1 MSDLDFERKHAE
13 DLQRLRGLR
22 LLDDDFMNKV
32 FEDKAC
38 AEFLL
43 QIILQRTDLRVQ
55 RAHGQHGIK
64 NLQGRSVRLDILAVD
79 ETDRVYNIE
88 VQRSDK
94 GAGVKRARYNSSL
107 IDANVTEPG
116 DEYEKLNETYVIFIT
131 EHDVLGDGHPIYHI
145 DRTVRETGALFG
157 DESHILYVN
166 AQIKDDTA
174 LGQLM
179 HDFSCTSA
187 EEMHY
192 QILADRVRYFKE
204 DTEGVATMCKVME
217 DMRNEAAREA
227 DKARM
232 VKIAQRMLNSGKYTY
247 EEMRKKIRGRG
258 GMYAHLGTSDC
269 RVIEQMIRDGDRHA
283 DLIFQAQAYQI
294 AKAIGLLSIVLKGDC
309 DAIILTGGVAN
320 SKMLTDRVTDYV
332 KFIAPVCVMPGEN
345 EMEALALGGMRILQ
359 GEENARIY
367 HILNGVNGKEGQG

>member
-13 DLQRLRGLR
+13 DLQRLRGFR

-55 RAHGQHGIK
+55 RVHGQHDIK

-79 ETDRVYNIE
+79 EADRVYNIE

-131 EHDVLGDGHPIYHI
+131 EHDVPGDGHPIYHI

-157 DESHILYVN
+157 AKFGSLHPAPCRSVRLQSLHNSRFV
-166 AQIKDDTA
+166 K
-174 LGQLM
+174 L
-179 HDFSCTSA
+179 FSFVSCPLVPS
-187 EEMHY
+187 
-192 QILADRVRYFKE
+192 F
-204 DTEGVATMCKVME
+204 
-217 DMRNEAAREA
+217 
-227 DKARM
+227 
-232 VKIAQRMLNSGKYTY
+232 S
-247 EEMRKKIRGRG
+247 
-258 GMYAHLGTSDC
+258 
-269 RVIEQMIRDGDRHA
+269 
-283 DLIFQAQAYQI
+283 
-294 AKAIGLLSIVLKGDC
+294 
-309 DAIILTGGVAN
+309 
-320 SKMLTDRVTDYV
+320 
-332 KFIAPVCVMPGEN
+332 
-345 EMEALALGGMRILQ
+345 LQ
-359 GEENARIY
+359 K
-367 HILNGVNGKEGQG
+367 L

>member
-13 DLQRLRGLR
+13 DLQRLRGFR

-32 FEDKAC
+32 FEDKTC

-43 QIILQRTDLRVQ
+43 QIILQRTDLHVQ
-55 RAHGQHGIK
+55 RVHGQHDIK

-79 ETDRVYNIE
+79 EADRVYNIE

-131 EHDVLGDGHPIYHI
+131 EHDVLDGSCPIYHI

-204 DTEGVATMCKVME
+204 DTEGVATMCKAME

-227 DKARM
+227 ALKADKARM
-232 VKIAQRMLNSGKYTY
+232 IKWR
-247 EEMRKKIRGRG
+247 
-258 GMYAHLGTSDC
+258 
-269 RVIEQMIRDGDRHA
+269 
-283 DLIFQAQAYQI
+283 
-294 AKAIGLLSIVLKGDC
+294 
-309 DAIILTGGVAN
+309 
-320 SKMLTDRVTDYV
+320 
-332 KFIAPVCVMPGEN
+332 
-345 EMEALALGGMRILQ
+345 
-359 GEENARIY
+359 
-367 HILNGVNGKEGQG
+367 

>member
-1 MSDLDFERKHAE
+1 MSDLNFERKHAE
-13 DLQRLRGLR
+13 DLQRLRGFR

-43 QIILQRTDLRVQ
+43 QIILQRTDPRVQ
-55 RAHGQHGIK
+55 RVHGQ

-79 ETDRVYNIE
+79 EADRVYNIE

-131 EHDVLGDGHPIYHI
+131 EHDVLDGSHPIYHI

-204 DTEGVATMCKVME
+204 DTEGVATMCKAME

-232 VKIAQRMLNSGKYTY
+232 VRIARRMLNSGKYTY
-247 EEMRKKIRGRG
+247 EDI
-258 GMYAHLGTSDC
+258 
-269 RVIEQMIRDGDRHA
+269 A
-283 DLIFQAQAYQI
+283 DALEISVDEV
-294 AKAIGLLSIVLKGDC
+294 KT
-309 DAIILTGGVAN
+309 LTESRPA
-320 SKMLTDRVTDYV
+320 
-332 KFIAPVCVMPGEN
+332 
-345 EMEALALGGMRILQ
+345 
-359 GEENARIY
+359 
-367 HILNGVNGKEGQG
+367 

>member
-1 MSDLDFERKHAE
+1 MSSLDLERKHAE
-13 DLQRLRGLR
+13 DLQRLSALR

-43 QIILQRTDLRVQ
+43 QIILQRSDLKVAQVHVQ
-55 RAHGQHGIK
+55 HEVK
-64 NLQGRSVRLDILAVD
+64 NLQGRSARLDILAVD
-79 ETDRVYNIE
+79 EENRVYNIE
-88 VQRSDK
+88 IKRDDR
-94 GAGVKRARYNSSL
+94 GASVKRARYNSSL

-204 DTEGVATMCKVME
+204 DTEGVATMCKAME

-227 DKARM
+227 VKANA
-232 VKIAQRMLNSGKYTY
+232 ISGSFVFGF
-247 EEMRKKIRGRG
+247 RKTVLRRNRKLFG
-258 GMYAHLGTSDC
+258 A
-269 RVIEQMIRDGDRHA
+269 DG
-283 DLIFQAQAYQI
+283 
-294 AKAIGLLSIVLKGDC
+294 
-309 DAIILTGGVAN
+309 
-320 SKMLTDRVTDYV
+320 
-332 KFIAPVCVMPGEN
+332 
-345 EMEALALGGMRILQ
+345 
-359 GEENARIY
+359 
-367 HILNGVNGKEGQG
+367 

>member
-13 DLQRLRGLR
+13 DLQRLRGFR

-55 RAHGQHGIK
+55 RVHGQHDIK

-79 ETDRVYNIE
+79 EADRVYNIE

-131 EHDVLGDGHPIYHI
+131 EHDVLDGSHPIYHI
-145 DRTVRETGALFG
+145 DGTVRETGALFG

-204 DTEGVATMCKVME
+204 DTEGVATMCKAME
-217 DMRNEAAREA
+217 DMRNQAAREA
-227 DKARM
+227 AKLNSVETARM
-232 VKIAQRMLNSGKYTY
+232 LLTLGKLSY
-247 EEMRKKIRGRG
+247 EE
-258 GMYAHLGTSDC
+258 
-269 RVIEQMIRDGDRHA
+269 
-283 DLIFQAQAYQI
+283 I
-294 AKAIGLLSIVLKGDC
+294 AKSVRLLTVDE
-309 DAIILTGGVAN
+309 
-320 SKMLTDRVTDYV
+320 V
-332 KFIAPVCVMPGEN
+332 K
-345 EMEALALGGMRILQ
+345 ALD
-359 GEENARIY
+359 
-367 HILNGVNGKEGQG
+367 EGRSA

>member
-13 DLQRLRGLR
+13 DLQRLRGFR

-55 RAHGQHGIK
+55 RAHGQHDIK

-79 ETDRVYNIE
+79 EADRVYNIE

-116 DEYEKLNETYVIFIT
+116 DEYERLNETYVIFIT

-166 AQIKDDTA
+166 AQIK
-174 LGQLM
+174 
-179 HDFSCTSA
+179 
-187 EEMHY
+187 
-192 QILADRVRYFKE
+192 E
-204 DTEGVATMCKVME
+204 DTEGVATMCKAME

-247 EEMRKKIRGRG
+247 EDI
-258 GMYAHLGTSDC
+258 
-269 RVIEQMIRDGDRHA
+269 A
-283 DLIFQAQAYQI
+283 D
-294 AKAIGLLSIVLKGDC
+294 VLEISVDEVKT
-309 DAIILTGGVAN
+309 LTE
-320 SKMLTDRVTDYV
+320 SKP
-332 KFIAPVCVMPGEN
+332 A
-345 EMEALALGGMRILQ
+345 
-359 GEENARIY
+359 
-367 HILNGVNGKEGQG
+367 